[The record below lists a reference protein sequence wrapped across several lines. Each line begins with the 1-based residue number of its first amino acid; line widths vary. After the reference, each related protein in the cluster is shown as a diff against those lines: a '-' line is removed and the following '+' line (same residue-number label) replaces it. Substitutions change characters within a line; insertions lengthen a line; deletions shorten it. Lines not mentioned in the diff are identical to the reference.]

1 MLAAL
6 AGVIA
11 GFVHVVSGPDHLA
24 AVAPLAVKAHG
35 SAWRSGLRWGV
46 GHSAGVALVGGIALA
61 FREVLPIEALSGW
74 SERLVGVLL
83 LGLGV
88 WALRQG
94 LRVQVHVHAH
104 VHDGEPHDHLHFHA
118 AQERH
123 ETVASSGH
131 RHGHAAFGI
140 GTLHGLAGSS
150 HFLGVLPTLGF
161 ARWTDSLAYLSA
173 FALGTIAAMGGFAAV
188 LGWVARWWA
197 MDHLVLYRGLM
208 YASSMMAFGVGT
220 WWLVAENLR

>member
-35 SAWRSGLRWGV
+35 NAWRSGVRWGV
-46 GHSAGVALVGGIALA
+46 GHSAGVALVGLIALA

-118 AQERH
+118 APERH
-123 ETVASSGH
+123 EATASSGH

-161 ARWTDSLAYLSA
+161 VRWTDSLAYLSA

-188 LGWVARWWA
+188 LGLVARWWV
-197 MDHLVLYRGLM
+197 MDHLVLYRALM
-208 YASSMMAFGVGT
+208 YASSLMAFGVGT
-220 WWLVAENLR
+220 WWLVAENLP